1 MRNIV
6 TDAKAEQLRKS
17 IARTFPDYASDSK
30 GPIIVRDWSDNGDCV
45 IIWEEAPYDWPVIYC
60 ELAAG
65 YDYKDP
71 EFGFT
76 YKALKKPVGK
86 VFIEPYSNCVLAVYK
101 D

>member
-6 TDAKAEQLRKS
+6 TDTKAEQLRKS
-17 IARTFPDYASDSK
+17 IERAFPAFANSSR
-30 GPIIVRDWSDNGDCV
+30 GPFVTRDWNTAGDCV
-45 IIWEEAPYDWPVIYC
+45 IIWDEGPYDWPFIYC

-71 EFGFT
+71 EFGFAH
-76 YKALKKPVGK
+76 KALKKPVGK
-86 VFIEPYSNCVLAVYK
+86 VFIEPYNNCVLAVYK